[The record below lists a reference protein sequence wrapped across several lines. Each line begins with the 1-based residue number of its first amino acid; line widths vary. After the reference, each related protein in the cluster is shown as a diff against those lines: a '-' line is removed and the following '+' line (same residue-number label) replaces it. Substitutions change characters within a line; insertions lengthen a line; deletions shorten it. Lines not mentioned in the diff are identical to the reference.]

1 MVDMLHIQDY
11 MRKSLESDMKRRN
24 VSVSGENLQDAL
36 KQASIELALP
46 IRKIEYEVLD
56 AGNKGIPGI
65 NKKPCRILAYPA
77 CAVSETA
84 YTENNEQHAALH
96 EELVP
101 SINGKI
107 SIRRDPRGIIMKV
120 TKPAEGGKQATE
132 KDALNALKQKKIHN
146 ADLSLVGKLVKKAD
160 DIPVKIADFDHDPA
174 QDAGMIVDIQ
184 NQEMTAAIVISRPG
198 PKGTDPSY
206 DAIMSFLRFQNVTSG
221 FLDDV
226 IHDLAENP
234 VYDRPICIARGKKAR
249 HGKDGKID
257 FTFQVQ
263 GEAVRLKE
271 IDGKVDFKN
280 LGKINNVVSGQVLA
294 NLIEPEIGE
303 DGETVTGRLFVANSG
318 NPVQLNVGKH
328 VRLSDDGLSALAE
341 TNGQVLLINGKIS
354 VEPVY
359 VVNNGVNLKTGNIL
373 FLGTVIIA
381 GTVEDGFSVKAAGNI
396 EITGSV
402 GKCTLDAEGD
412 IIIRQGMNGREE
424 GKITAGGNIYAKFI
438 QNTNVVTS
446 GMVIVSDG
454 IINCKVSSNRKIL
467 CKGKRASIVGGNLR
481 AFEEINAKTLGS
493 VASIETVLEVGFD
506 PQSKEKLDAFVVEEK
521 EINGVLD
528 GITKNILLLERMLRS
543 QKKLSPEHRER
554 YTELKEQKNSI
565 LNRLDDITEERE
577 RIHIHLNDLKT
588 IGKISASGVIYPGVK
603 VAIKDAALEVRR
615 EFKQVTFVNDDN
627 VIKVT
632 KYEDIEEDISV
643 ARIVK
648 LR

>member
-1 MVDMLHIQDY
+1 MVDLLHIQDY
-11 MRKSLESDMKRRN
+11 MRRSLEGDMKRRN

-46 IRKIEYEVLD
+46 LRKIEYEVLD
-56 AGNKGIPGI
+56 AGHKGALGMHK
-65 NKKPCRILAYPA
+65 NPCRILAYPA
-77 CAVSETA
+77 FVMSEAVAEDD
-84 YTENNEQHAALH
+84 EQHAAQI
-96 EELVP
+96 EELVS

-107 SIRRDPRGIIMKV
+107 SIRRDSRGIIMKV
-120 TKPAEGGKQATE
+120 TKPREGGKSATE
-132 KDALNALKQKKIHN
+132 KDALNLLKKKNIHN

-160 DIPVKIADFDHDPA
+160 DMPVKIADFDHDSA
-174 QDAGMIVDIQ
+174 QDASMIVDIQ
-184 NQEMTAAIVISRPG
+184 DMEMKATILISHPG
-198 PKGTDPSY
+198 PKGADPSY
-206 DAIMSFLRFQNVTSG
+206 DAIMSILRFQNVTSG
-221 FLDDV
+221 FLDNV

-234 VYDRPICIARGKKAR
+234 VYDCPICIARGKKVQ
-249 HGKDGKID
+249 HGKDGRID
-257 FTFQVQ
+257 LKFQVQ
-263 GEAVRLKE
+263 SDAVRLRE
-271 IDGKVDFKN
+271 INGKVDFKN

-294 NLIEPEIGE
+294 NLIEPDIGK
-303 DGETVTGRLFVANSG
+303 DGETVTGRLFPANHG

-328 VRLSDDGLSALAE
+328 VRLSDDGLSAIAE
-341 TNGQVLLINGKIS
+341 INGQVLCINGKIS
-354 VEPVY
+354 VESVY
-359 VVNNGVNLKTGNIL
+359 IVNNSVNLKTGNIM

-412 IIIRQGMNGREE
+412 IVIRQGMNGREE
-424 GKITAGGNIYAKFI
+424 GKITANGNIYAKFI

-454 IINCKVSSNRKIL
+454 IINSKVSSDRKIL

-481 AFEEINAKTLGS
+481 ASEEINAKTLGS
-493 VASIETVLEVGFD
+493 IANIETVLEVGFD

-543 QKKLSPEHRER
+543 QKKLSPEHRDR

-565 LNRLDDITEERE
+565 LNRLDDIAEERE

-588 IGKISASGVIYPGVK
+588 AGKISASSVVHPGVK
-603 VAIKDAALEVRR
+603 VAIKDATLEVRR
-615 EFKQVTFVNDDN
+615 EFKQVTFVNEDN

-632 KYEDIEEDISV
+632 KYEEIEEDISMV
-643 ARIVK
+643 RIVK
-648 LR
+648 QR

>member
-1 MVDMLHIQDY
+1 MVDLLHIQDY
-11 MRKSLESDMKRRN
+11 MRRSLEGDMKRRN

-46 IRKIEYEVLD
+46 LRKIEYEVLD
-56 AGNKGIPGI
+56 AGHKGALGI
-65 NKKPCRILAYPA
+65 HKKPCRILAYPA
-77 CAVSETA
+77 FVMSEA
-84 YTENNEQHAALH
+84 AAEDDEQHAVQI
-96 EELVP
+96 EELVS

-107 SIRRDPRGIIMKV
+107 SIRRDSRGIIMKV
-120 TKPAEGGKQATE
+120 TKPCEGGKSATE
-132 KDALNALKQKKIHN
+132 KDALNVLKQKNIHN

-160 DIPVKIADFDHDPA
+160 DMSVKIADFDHDSA
-174 QDAGMIVDIQ
+174 QDASMIADIQ
-184 NQEMTAAIVISRPG
+184 DMEMKATILISHPG
-198 PKGTDPSY
+198 PKGADPSY

-221 FLDDV
+221 FLDNV

-234 VYDRPICIARGKKAR
+234 VYDCPICIARGKKAR
-249 HGKDGKID
+249 HGKDGRID
-257 FTFQVQ
+257 LKFQVQ
-263 GEAVRLKE
+263 SDAVRLRE

-303 DGETVTGRLFVANSG
+303 DGKTVTGRLFPANHG

-328 VRLSDDGLSALAE
+328 VRLSDDGLSAIAE
-341 TNGQVLLINGKIS
+341 INGQVLCINGKIS
-354 VEPVY
+354 VEAVY
-359 VVNNGVNLKTGNIL
+359 IVNNSVNLKTGNIM

-412 IIIRQGMNGREE
+412 IVIRQGMNGREE
-424 GKITAGGNIYAKFI
+424 GKITANGNIYAKFI

-454 IINCKVSSNRKIL
+454 IINSKVSSDRKIL

-481 AFEEINAKTLGS
+481 ASEEINAKTLGS
-493 VASIETVLEVGFD
+493 IANIETVLEVGFD

-543 QKKLSPEHRER
+543 QKKLSPEHRDR

-565 LNRLDDITEERE
+565 LNRLDDIAEERE

-588 IGKISASGVIYPGVK
+588 AGKISASGVVHPGVK
-603 VAIKDAALEVRR
+603 VAIKDATLEVRR
-615 EFKQVTFVNDDN
+615 EFKQVTFVNEDN

-632 KYEDIEEDISV
+632 KYEEIEEDISMV
-643 ARIVK
+643 RIVK
-648 LR
+648 QR